1 MRKAPYTLIDG
12 EFRTYRSEDPEVQQ
26 LQSRMPA
33 ALFEISAHLLDRWQ
47 DAGLPLRPTAHGF
60 ALQAPVGEHLQSIAW
75 IYGPDAR
82 HVDPRVEVGLDLL
95 RRRGVPDNDLLTL
108 RDRLEF
114 YRDSDEVAGLVSIV
128 ITSSMSAEDADR
140 LIGALIQFA
149 HSLS

>member
-1 MRKAPYTLIDG
+1 MND
-12 EFRTYRSEDPEVQQ
+12 EFRTYRSDDPEMQQ

-60 ALQAPVGEHLQSIAW
+60 ALQAPFGEHLQSIAW
-75 IYGPDAR
+75 VYGPDAR
-82 HVDPRVEVGLDLL
+82 HVEPRVEVAVDLL
-95 RRRGVPDNDLLTL
+95 RRRGIPDNDLLAL